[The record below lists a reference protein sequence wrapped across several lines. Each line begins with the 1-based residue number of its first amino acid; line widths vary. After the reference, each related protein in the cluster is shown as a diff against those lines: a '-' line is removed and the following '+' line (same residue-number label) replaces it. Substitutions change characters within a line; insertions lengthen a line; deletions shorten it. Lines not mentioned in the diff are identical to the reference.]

1 MTNRSGQN
9 IQFSSPQVQLVKVT
23 DLKEMLSKSN
33 LVVFNIQVDEINGIP
48 IPFVWVYTD
57 HPALACLGCQKAGW
71 KIELDNFKA
80 IASGPARAL
89 ALKPRETYEL
99 IDYED
104 DTDYAVIVLETDT
117 LPNAEVMEYIA
128 RECDVDVEET
138 YAVVA
143 PTRSLVGSIQIS
155 ARVLETA
162 LFKMVQLGYDPKLV
176 RNAIGRAPIAPIM
189 GDNVRAMG
197 ATNDSIIYYGSA
209 ILTVDR
215 YEEVLENLPSEISLT
230 YGGSHYLVLTDFKPG
245 GLFSG
250 YIEYR
255 RPTELD
261 KTIQKQLKKYP
272 VEFRYRSKYS
282 FNPDGSDAIFLV
294 PVTFNGKL
302 KALRPGGFIT
312 QKTEW
317 INEPTESVKLGDRF
331 YFKSLPVKDEVLPQG
346 YIFEYSTAAKKQTK
360 YIEIL

>member
-1 MTNRSGQN
+1 
-9 IQFSSPQVQLVKVT
+9 
-23 DLKEMLSKSN
+23 MLSVNELALDVVEDMLDYEEELNVRSRKFSN
-33 LVVFNIQVDEINGIP
+33 GATVIDCGVNVKGGYDAGIMFVQICMGGLAGVNIQVDEINGIP

-215 YEEVLENLPSEISLT
+215 YEEVLENLPSEKSSAYGKPFYEIFKEAGYDFYRIDPNVFAPAKVVINDSSTGKT
-230 YGGSHYLVLTDFKPG
+230 YVH
-245 GLFSG
+245 
-250 YIEYR
+250 
-255 RPTELD
+255 
-261 KTIQKQLKKYP
+261 
-272 VEFRYRSKYS
+272 
-282 FNPDGSDAIFLV
+282 
-294 PVTFNGKL
+294 GKL
-302 KALRPGGFIT
+302 NG
-312 QKTEW
+312 
-317 INEPTESVKLGDRF
+317 
-331 YFKSLPVKDEVLPQG
+331 
-346 YIFEYSTAAKKQTK
+346 
-360 YIEIL
+360 EILLKSYGLI